1 MRLNRTLILGVLI
14 GISVI
19 VTGLA
24 LEIDGASPR
33 VFFHPVAILIVFGGC
48 IAGAMISLP
57 AKELARVVTRT
68 YYTIRNPKDDYMGTL
83 RDILRVSIGFNKD
96 VLYLEKLDAEVANL
110 MFRDGLSMVAMG
122 FKGEDI
128 RRLLEIKKEQN
139 EAALSQCSVLFFG
152 ISKMGPAFGLLGTL
166 VGLVILLYYHMGAG
180 NMEKVASSMGVAL
193 TATLYGVGV
202 SNLIFQPLAEYLQY
216 NTERGATLDA
226 MVIEGVVQ
234 IRERRHPIYLAQT
247 LKAYVPRE
255 DYAAIDRIMQ
265 QEMTSGKASG
275 TAAPVTEAAA

>member
-1 MRLNRTLILGVLI
+1 MRLNRTLIFGLLLGI
-14 GISVI
+14 GVI
-19 VTGLA
+19 IAGLA

-33 VFFHPVAILIVFGGC
+33 VFFHPVAILIVFGGSL
-48 IAGAMISLP
+48 AGAMISLP
-57 AKELARVVTRT
+57 AKQLLRVARRT
-68 YYTIRNPKDDYMGTL
+68 YFVIRNPKDDYMGTL
-83 RDILRVSIGFNKD
+83 RDILRVSIGINKD
-96 VLYLEKLDAEVANL
+96 VLYLEKLDAEVSNI

-122 FKGEDI
+122 FKGDDI

-139 EAALSQCSVLFFG
+139 EASLSQCSVLFFN

-193 TATLYGVGV
+193 TATLYGVGL
-202 SNLIFQPLAEYLQY
+202 SNLVFQPLAEYLQY
-216 NTERGATLDA
+216 NTERGAALDA

-234 IRERRHPIYLAQT
+234 IKERRHPIYLAQT

-255 DYAAIDRIMQ
+255 DYVDIDRIMQ
-265 QEMTSGKASG
+265 QEMAASK
-275 TAAPVTEAAA
+275 TPAAAATEVAA